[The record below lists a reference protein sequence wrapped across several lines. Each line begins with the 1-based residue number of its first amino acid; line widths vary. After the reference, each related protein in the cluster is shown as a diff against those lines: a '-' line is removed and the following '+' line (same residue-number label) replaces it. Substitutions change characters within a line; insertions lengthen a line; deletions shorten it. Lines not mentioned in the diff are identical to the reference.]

1 VPFPGLTGVVP
12 RLLLLCDGF
21 DELQAEGDEAWSPKW
36 EPSCQLRSFRNAG
49 AGTWPERTAAA
60 GLLGIRGG
68 SLADLQ
74 RRPCDDGSRRAL
86 WQDAAMRIGILGL
99 GWVGASVAISVLH
112 RGIARELWLD
122 DVAPGLAEAE
132 AMDLAH
138 GASFYPRC
146 AVRRAAAEEMA
157 SACDAIVIAAGQGAM
172 PGRSRLDALAST
184 AAIAADV
191 GKRLRAARGVLV
203 VVTNPVD
210 VVTQLFV
217 EATGLPNERV
227 LGTGTMLDTAR
238 LGNLLSA
245 RLAVDERSVHAQV
258 LGEHGDSQVVAW
270 STARVGGVALREWPQ
285 WQRDEEALLAEQ
297 VRKAAYTIIAGKGA
311 TNHAIGL
318 VTASLLQSVLRD
330 ERRVLLVSSRH
341 EDRDAALGGGGPV
354 CLSLPTVVGRAGAER
369 VLLPR
374 LDAAESTALQRSAA
388 VLRQARASLAR

>member
-1 VPFPGLTGVVP
+1 
-12 RLLLLCDGF
+12 
-21 DELQAEGDEAWSPKW
+21 
-36 EPSCQLRSFRNAG
+36 
-49 AGTWPERTAAA
+49 
-60 GLLGIRGG
+60 
-68 SLADLQ
+68 
-74 RRPCDDGSRRAL
+74 
-86 WQDAAMRIGILGL
+86 MRIGILGL

-285 WQRDEEALLAEQ
+285 WQRDEEAVLAEQ